1 MKMKRLMIAVALC
14 AAALSGC
21 ATAPAA
27 SGVAAKAD
35 TVVLTGERG
44 FAVAELTYTTAAD
57 GVGVLVDNGVIK
69 GANATKVRAW
79 NATARDLLVKGK
91 STADIAEK
99 ARLATQLFGIADGLN
114 ALKGSN

>member
-1 MKMKRLMIAVALC
+1 MKRLMIAVALC

-21 ATAPAA
+21 VTAPAA
-27 SGVAAKAD
+27 PGVATTAG
-35 TVVLTGERG
+35 TVVLTGERA

-57 GVGVLVDNGVIK
+57 GVGVLVDHGVIK
-69 GANATKVRAW
+69 GATATKVRAL
-79 NATARDLLVKGK
+79 NATARELLVKGK
-91 STADIAEK
+91 ATADMAEK